1 MSDSYVT
8 IRSVLDEH
16 AKLDIDANDL
26 TPEANL
32 YEAGLS
38 SLSTVNVM
46 LAIEDALDIEFP
58 ESMLNRRTFES
69 IASIS
74 DALEQLQVVA

>member
-1 MSDSYVT
+1 MRSST
-8 IRSVLDEH
+8 IRTVLTEH
-16 AKLDIDANDL
+16 AKLDVAAESLDENAS
-26 TPEANL
+26 L

-46 LAIEDALDIEFP
+46 LAIEDALGIEFP

-69 IASIS
+69 ISSIV
-74 DALEQLQVVA
+74 DALEQLQDA

>member
-1 MSDSYVT
+1 MSDTTAT
-8 IRSVLDEH
+8 IRAVLDEH
-16 AKLDIDANDL
+16 AKLDVPAASL
-26 TPEANL
+26 AEEANL

-46 LAIEDALDIEFP
+46 LAIEDELGIEFP

-69 IASIS
+69 IAAIA
-74 DALEQLQVVA
+74 DALEQLQMA